1 MSDWCWCCLSVTAVL
16 LICLYILS
24 RVSERVDYLLKFIY
38 LYSAYI
44 AVSFLLCVLSLPHPR
59 DPKNGVRAAGIL
71 KYIHSLVPL
80 SFEIQGQDLLKCP
93 TAAVVV
99 INHQSSIDLMSL
111 FEIWPLLEHA
121 GPIAKRE
128 LLYIQPFGLACWLC
142 GAEFINRRSKTSHQD
157 INDMGSRAKSEGKKL
172 IIFPEGTR
180 NGAKGLSM
188 LPFKKGAF
196 HIAID
201 GQLPILP
208 VVISEYDFLD
218 ARKMIFRPGKVTI
231 KVLPRIET
239 SGYTKDS
246 IDDLVSLTRNSMIET
261 LKEISKTK
269 SE

>member
-1 MSDWCWCCLSVTAVL
+1 MSDWCWYWLTLAVVL
-16 LICLYILS
+16 FTLLYILS
-24 RVSERVDYLLKFIY
+24 CISERVDYLLKFVY
-38 LYSAYI
+38 LYTAYI
-44 AVSFLLCVLSLPHPR
+44 AVSFLLCVLSLPNPR

-71 KYIHSLVPL
+71 KYIHSLVPVN
-80 SFEIQGQDLLKCP
+80 FEIQGKELLKCP

-99 INHQSSIDLMSL
+99 INHQSSIDLLSI
-111 FEIWPLLEHA
+111 FEIWPLLENA

-157 INDMGSRAKSEGKKL
+157 INDMGSRAKTEGKKL

-180 NGAKGLSM
+180 NGGKGLSM

-208 VVISEYDFLD
+208 VVLSEYDFLD
-218 ARKMIFRPGKVTI
+218 TRKMFFRPGKVTI

-239 SGYTKDS
+239 KDYS
-246 IDDLVSLTRNSMIET
+246 KDTIDDLVSHTRNSMIET

>member
-1 MSDWCWCCLSVTAVL
+1 M
-16 LICLYILS
+16 
-24 RVSERVDYLLKFIY
+24 
-38 LYSAYI
+38 
-44 AVSFLLCVLSLPHPR
+44 
-59 DPKNGVRAAGIL
+59 
-71 KYIHSLVPL
+71 PL
-80 SFEIQGQDLLKCP
+80 SFEIQGRDLLKCP

-188 LPFKKGAF
+188 LPFKKGETEEF
-196 HIAID
+196 CKRSRD
-201 GQLPILP
+201 QR
-208 VVISEYDFLD
+208 S
-218 ARKMIFRPGKVTI
+218 IFR
-231 KVLPRIET
+231 
-239 SGYTKDS
+239 S
-246 IDDLVSLTRNSMIET
+246 ISYRYRRPVAHPSCRPF
-261 LKEISKTK
+261 
-269 SE
+269 